1 MTGSIQIDQK
11 IGELGKKSKRIV
23 DLIYIV
29 SLFVY
34 ISVSACKLVM
44 STPFNTELLYGIS
57 TAFLSL
63 VAVFRIF
70 FEYFK
75 SRKRAG
81 LILAYLVF
89 CLLLFFISGNNLTLN
104 AAAIAVAGLGVRAD
118 HILATGISRQHCYDH
133 QQYIYVHGE

>member
-75 SRKRAG
+75 INIQKRK
-81 LILAYLVF
+81 
-89 CLLLFFISGNNLTLN
+89 
-104 AAAIAVAGLGVRAD
+104 
-118 HILATGISRQHCYDH
+118 
-133 QQYIYVHGE
+133 